1 MMDQPLVSVL
11 MTAYN
16 RESYIAEAIESVLNS
31 TYSNFELIIVD
42 DISGDRTAEIAR
54 RYAEKDDRI
63 RLYVNEKNLG
73 QFPNRN
79 KAASYARGKYLK
91 YLDSDD
97 KIFDFGLAYCVEQME
112 RSPEC
117 GIGMVV
123 LYDMGAGDSIC
134 WDSAKIVH
142 EHFFERQYLWIGP
155 SGTIIRRDKF
165 ESIGGFDARFG
176 VASDTY
182 FNIRMASSSPV
193 LLLQKPFF
201 FYREHDGQAQN
212 DQMGYLKFG
221 YLYFKEL
228 IEKGDLPLP
237 TDELRILF
245 RKMQK
250 RHSINLTRF
259 VLKSRDW
266 GSLRQVMKETQF
278 GFSDLLT
285 GYFK

>member
-16 RESYIAEAIESVLNS
+16 RENYIAEAIESVLNS

-42 DISGDRTAEIAR
+42 DISRDKTSEIAR

-63 RLYVNEKNLG
+63 RLYVNENNLG

-112 RSPEC
+112 KSPEC
-117 GIGMVV
+117 GIGMIVNYQIGV
-123 LYDMGAGDSIC
+123 EDSIC
-134 WDSAKIVH
+134 LDSAIIVH
-142 EHFFERQYLWIGP
+142 EHFFGRHYLGIGP

-165 ESIGGFDARFG
+165 ESIGGFDSRFG
-176 VASDTY
+176 VASDMY
-182 FNIRMASSSPV
+182 FNIRMASCSPV

-201 FYREHDGQAQN
+201 FYREHEGQAFN
-212 DQMGYLKFG
+212 DRAGYLKFG

-228 IEKGDLPLP
+228 IEKGNLPLP
-237 TDELRILF
+237 KEELQYLF
-245 RKMQK
+245 RKMKK
-250 RHSINLTRF
+250 RHSVNLTRF
-259 VLKSRDW
+259 VLESRDW
-266 GSLRQVMKETQF
+266 KSFRRIMKETQF
-278 GFSDLLT
+278 GFSNLFA